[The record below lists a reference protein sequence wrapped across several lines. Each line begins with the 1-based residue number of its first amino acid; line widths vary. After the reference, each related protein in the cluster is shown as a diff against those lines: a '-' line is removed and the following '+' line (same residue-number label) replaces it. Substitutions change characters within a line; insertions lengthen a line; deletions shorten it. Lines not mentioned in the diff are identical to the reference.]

1 MPKTLT
7 SPKVKVCAVEIQY
20 ASPALEKKVSAL
32 ASSTLIKKWVRA
44 SINRP
49 GNLTVRFV
57 NRTEGQLLNS
67 QFRTKAY
74 ATNVLT
80 FTYGINQRE
89 LAADIVLCMPVVTS
103 EARDQGKAVKAHL
116 AHLVVHGCLHA
127 AGLDHMTQQGAKVME
142 AREVAILK
150 NLGFSDPY
158 VIN

>member
-1 MPKTLT
+1 MPAN
-7 SPKVKVCAVEIQY
+7 SASSKVKSCAVEIQY

-32 ASSTLIKKWVRA
+32 ASSALIKKWVHV

-57 NRTEGQLLNS
+57 NRTEGQALNS

-80 FTYGINQRE
+80 FLYGTSHNE
-89 LAADIVLCMPVVTS
+89 LAADIVICMPVVTS

-127 AGLDHMTQQGAKVME
+127 AGLDHMTQRDAKAME
-142 AREVAILK
+142 TREVVILK

-158 VIN
+158 A

>member
-1 MPKTLT
+1 MP
-7 SPKVKVCAVEIQY
+7 SNSASSKVASCAVEIQY

-32 ASSTLIKKWVRA
+32 ASSALIKKWVRA
-44 SINRP
+44 SVNRP

-57 NRTEGQLLNS
+57 NRTEGQALNS
-67 QFRTKAY
+67 QFRTKPY

-80 FTYGINQRE
+80 FTYGISQNE

-127 AGLDHMTQQGAKVME
+127 SGLDHMTQQGAKAME
-142 AREVAILK
+142 AREVVILK

-158 VIN
+158 A

>member
-1 MPKTLT
+1 MPTNRAT
-7 SPKVKVCAVEIQY
+7 SKVTSCAVEIQY
-20 ASPALEKKVSAL
+20 ASPALKKKVSEL
-32 ASSTLIKKWVRA
+32 ASDALIKKWVRA
-44 SINRP
+44 SINCP

-57 NRTEGQLLNS
+57 NRAEGQALNS

-80 FTYGINQRE
+80 FTYGISRSE
-89 LAADIVLCMPVVTS
+89 LEADIVLCIPVVIH

-127 AGLDHMTQQGAKVME
+127 ACLDHMTQRDAKVME
-142 AREVAILK
+142 ARELAILK

-158 VIN
+158 A

>member
-1 MPKTLT
+1 MSSNSASSKAT
-7 SPKVKVCAVEIQY
+7 SCAVEIQY
-20 ASPALEKKVSAL
+20 ASPALEKKVGAL
-32 ASSTLIKKWVRA
+32 ASSALIKKWVRA
-44 SINRP
+44 SVDRP

-57 NRTEGQLLNS
+57 NRTEGQALNS

-80 FTYGINQRE
+80 FTYGISKSRLE
-89 LAADIVLCMPVVTS
+89 ADVVLCMPVVTS

-127 AGLDHMTQQGAKVME
+127 TGLDHMTQQGAKVME

-158 VIN
+158 VVI

>member
-1 MPKTLT
+1 MPKTPTT
-7 SPKVKVCAVEIQY
+7 SKVKSCAVEIQY
-20 ASPALEKKVSAL
+20 ASPALEKKVSAF

-49 GNLTVRFV
+49 GNLTLRFV
-57 NRTEGQLLNS
+57 NRTEGQALNS
-67 QFRTKAY
+67 QFRTKAH

-80 FTYGINQRE
+80 FTYGISQRE
-89 LAADIVLCMPVVTS
+89 LAADIVICMPVVTS
-103 EARDQGKAVKAHL
+103 EARDQGKVVKAHL

-142 AREVAILK
+142 AHEVAILK

-158 VIN
+158 ALF

>member
-1 MPKTLT
+1 MPTN
-7 SPKVKVCAVEIQY
+7 SASSKVKSCAVEIQY

-32 ASSTLIKKWVRA
+32 ASSMLIKKWVRA
-44 SINRP
+44 SINCP

-80 FTYGINQRE
+80 FTYGTSQHE
-89 LAADIVLCMPVVTS
+89 LAADIVICMPVVTS

-127 AGLDHMTQQGAKVME
+127 AGLDHMTQQGAKAME
-142 AREVAILK
+142 AREVTILK
-150 NLGFSDPY
+150 TLGFSDPY
-158 VIN
+158 VIY

>member
-1 MPKTLT
+1 
-7 SPKVKVCAVEIQY
+7 
-20 ASPALEKKVSAL
+20 L

-44 SINRP
+44 SVTHS
-49 GNLTVRFV
+49 GHLTVRFV
-57 NRTEGQLLNS
+57 NRTEGQTLNS

-80 FTYGINQRE
+80 FTYGISQRE
-89 LAADIVLCMPVVTS
+89 LAADIVICMPVVTS

-127 AGLDHMTQQGAKVME
+127 TGHDHMTQRDAKAME
-142 AREVAILK
+142 TREVVILK

-158 VIN
+158 A

>member
-1 MPKTLT
+1 MPKTAASSQTKL
-7 SPKVKVCAVEIQY
+7 CAVEIQY

-44 SINRP
+44 SIGHP
-49 GNLTVRFV
+49 GNLTIRFV
-57 NRTEGQLLNS
+57 NRTEGQALNN

-80 FTYGINQRE
+80 FTYGINQSE
-89 LAADIVLCMPVVTS
+89 LAADIVLCMPVVTR

-127 AGLDHMTQQGAKVME
+127 TGLDHMTRQGAKVME
-142 AREVAILK
+142 EREVAILK
-150 NLGFSDPY
+150 NLGFSNPY

>member
-1 MPKTLT
+1 MP
-7 SPKVKVCAVEIQY
+7 SNSASSKVKSCAVEIQY

-32 ASSTLIKKWVRA
+32 APSALIKKWVRA
-44 SINRP
+44 SVNRP
-49 GNLTVRFV
+49 GILTVRFV
-57 NRTEGQLLNS
+57 NRTEGQALNS
-67 QFRTKAY
+67 QFRTKPY

-80 FTYGINQRE
+80 FTYGISQNE
-89 LAADIVLCMPVVTS
+89 LTADIVICMPVVTS
-103 EARDQGKAVKAHL
+103 EARDQGKAVKTHL

-158 VIN
+158 A

>member
-1 MPKTLT
+1 MPTN
-7 SPKVKVCAVEIQY
+7 SASSKVKSCAVEIQY

-44 SINRP
+44 SVNRP

-57 NRTEGQLLNS
+57 NRTEGQALNG
-67 QFRTKAY
+67 QFRTKPY

-80 FTYGINQRE
+80 FLYGTSHNE
-89 LAADIVLCMPVVTS
+89 LAADIVICMPVVTS

-127 AGLDHMTQQGAKVME
+127 SGLDHMTQRDAKAME
-142 AREVAILK
+142 AREVVILK

-158 VIN
+158 A

>member
-1 MPKTLT
+1 MPAN
-7 SPKVKVCAVEIQY
+7 SASSKVKSCAVEIQY
-20 ASPALEKKVSAL
+20 ASPALEKKVGAL
-32 ASSTLIKKWVRA
+32 ASSTLIKKWVYA

-57 NRTEGQLLNS
+57 NRTEGQALNS

-80 FTYGINQRE
+80 FLYGINQNE
-89 LAADIVLCMPVVTS
+89 LAADIVICMPVVTS

-127 AGLDHMTQQGAKVME
+127 TGLDHMTQRDAKAME
-142 AREVAILK
+142 AREVVILK

-158 VIN
+158 A

>member
-1 MPKTLT
+1 MP
-7 SPKVKVCAVEIQY
+7 SNSASSKVKSCAVEIQY
-20 ASPALEKKVSAL
+20 ASAALEKKLSAL
-32 ASSTLIKKWVRA
+32 ASSALVKKWVRA
-44 SINRP
+44 SVNRP

-57 NRTEGQLLNS
+57 NRAEGQELNS
-67 QFRTKAY
+67 QFRTKPY

-80 FTYGINQRE
+80 FLYGASPNE
-89 LAADIVLCMPVVTS
+89 LAADIVICMPVVTS

-127 AGLDHMTQQGAKVME
+127 AGLDHMTQREAKAME

-158 VIN
+158 A

>member
-1 MPKTLT
+1 MP
-7 SPKVKVCAVEIQY
+7 SNSASSKVASCAVEIQY
-20 ASPALEKKVSAL
+20 ASPALEKKVSAF
-32 ASSTLIKKWVRA
+32 ASSALIKKWVRA
-44 SINRP
+44 SVNRP

-57 NRTEGQLLNS
+57 NRTEGQALNS
-67 QFRTKAY
+67 QFRTKPY

-80 FTYGINQRE
+80 FTYGISQNE

-127 AGLDHMTQQGAKVME
+127 SGLDHMTQRDAKAME
-142 AREVAILK
+142 AREVVILK

-158 VIN
+158 A

>member
-1 MPKTLT
+1 MKL
-7 SPKVKVCAVEIQY
+7 CAVEIQY
-20 ASPALEKKVSAL
+20 ASPALEKKVRVL
-32 ASSTLIKKWVRA
+32 ASSALIKKWVRA
-44 SINRP
+44 SVNRP

-57 NRTEGQLLNS
+57 NRAEGQALNS

-80 FTYGINQRE
+80 FLYGTSHNE
-89 LAADIVLCMPVVTS
+89 LVADIVICMPVVTS

-127 AGLDHMTQQGAKVME
+127 AGLDHMTQQGAKAME
-142 AREVAILK
+142 AREVVILK

-158 VIN
+158 A

>member
-1 MPKTLT
+1 MSTN
-7 SPKVKVCAVEIQY
+7 SASSKVKSCAVEIQY
-20 ASPALEKKVSAL
+20 ASAALEKKVSAL
-32 ASSTLIKKWVRA
+32 ASNALIKKWIRA
-44 SINRP
+44 SVNRP
-49 GNLTVRFV
+49 GSLTVRFV
-57 NRTEGQLLNS
+57 NRTEGQALNS

-89 LAADIVLCMPVVTS
+89 LVADIVICMPVVTN

-127 AGLDHMTQQGAKVME
+127 AGLDHMTQREAKAME

-158 VIN
+158 VII

>member
-1 MPKTLT
+1 MPKIVT
-7 SPKVKVCAVEIQY
+7 SSKAKACAVEIQY

-32 ASSTLIKKWVRA
+32 ASSTLIKKWIRA
-44 SINRP
+44 SVTHS
-49 GNLTVRFV
+49 GHLTVRFV
-57 NRTEGQLLNS
+57 NRTEGQALNS
-67 QFRTKAY
+67 QFRAKAY

-80 FTYGINQRE
+80 FTYGISQRE
-89 LAADIVLCMPVVTS
+89 LAADIVLCMPVITS

-116 AHLVVHGCLHA
+116 AHLIVHGCLHA
-127 AGLDHMTQQGAKVME
+127 AGLDHMTQQDAKAME

>member
-1 MPKTLT
+1 MPTN
-7 SPKVKVCAVEIQY
+7 SASSKVKSCVVEIQY
-20 ASPALEKKVSAL
+20 ASPVLEKKVSAL
-32 ASSTLIKKWVRA
+32 ASSALIKKWVRA
-44 SINRP
+44 SVNRP

-57 NRTEGQLLNS
+57 NRAEGQSLNS

-80 FTYGINQRE
+80 FLYGINQNE
-89 LAADIVLCMPVVTS
+89 LAADIVICMPVVTS

-127 AGLDHMTQQGAKVME
+127 AGLDHMTQREAKAME

>member
-1 MPKTLT
+1 MLKTAT
-7 SPKVKVCAVEIQY
+7 SSQVKACTVEIQY

>member
-1 MPKTLT
+1 MSTN
-7 SPKVKVCAVEIQY
+7 SASSKVKVCAVEIQY

-44 SINRP
+44 SVNRP

-67 QFRTKAY
+67 QFRTKPY

-80 FTYGINQRE
+80 FTYGISQSE
-89 LAADIVLCMPVVTS
+89 LAADIVLCMPVVSS

-127 AGLDHMTQQGAKVME
+127 AGLDHITQQGAKVME

>member
-1 MPKTLT
+1 MPKTIT
-7 SPKVKVCAVEIQY
+7 SPQVKSCAIEIQY
-20 ASPALEKKVSAL
+20 ASPALEKKVNAL
-32 ASSTLIKKWVRA
+32 ASNALIKKWVRA
-44 SINRP
+44 SISRL

-67 QFRTKAY
+67 EFRTKAY

-80 FTYGINQRE
+80 FTYEISPSE
-89 LAADIVLCMPVVTS
+89 LAADIVICMPVVTS
-103 EARDQGKAVKAHL
+103 EARDQGKTVKAHL

-127 AGLDHMTQQGAKVME
+127 AGLDHMTQQGAKAME
-142 AREVAILK
+142 AREVTILK

>member
-1 MPKTLT
+1 MPKTAT
-7 SPKVKVCAVEIQY
+7 SSQVKACAVEIQY

-80 FTYGINQRE
+80 FTYGVNQCE
-89 LAADIVLCMPVVTS
+89 LAADIVLCMPVITS

-127 AGLDHMTQQGAKVME
+127 AGLDHMTQQGAKAME

>member
-1 MPKTLT
+1 MPKTV
-7 SPKVKVCAVEIQY
+7 SSSNVKFCAVNIQY
-20 ASPALEKKVSAL
+20 ASPALEKKVSTL

-44 SINRP
+44 SIDRP

-57 NRTEGQLLNS
+57 NRTEGQALNS

-80 FTYGINQRE
+80 FTYGVSQCA
-89 LAADIVLCMPVVTS
+89 LAADIVLCMPVITG
-103 EARDQGKAVKAHL
+103 EARDQGKTVKAHL

-127 AGLDHMTQQGAKVME
+127 AGLDHITQQGAKVME

>member
-1 MPKTLT
+1 MPKTAN
-7 SPKVKVCAVEIQY
+7 SSKAKACAVEIQY

-127 AGLDHMTQQGAKVME
+127 AGLDHVTQQGAKVME
-142 AREVAILK
+142 AREVTILK
-150 NLGFSDPY
+150 NLCFSDPY

>member
-1 MPKTLT
+1 MPAN
-7 SPKVKVCAVEIQY
+7 SASSKVKLCAVEIQY

-32 ASSTLIKKWVRA
+32 ASSALIKKWVHA
-44 SINRP
+44 SINHP

-57 NRTEGQLLNS
+57 NRTEGKLLNS

-103 EARDQGKAVKAHL
+103 EARDQGKAIKAHL

-127 AGLDHMTQQGAKVME
+127 SGLDHMTQRDAKVME

>member
-1 MPKTLT
+1 MPSNSASSKVT
-7 SPKVKVCAVEIQY
+7 SCAVEIQY

-32 ASSTLIKKWVRA
+32 ASSALIKKWVRA

-57 NRTEGQLLNS
+57 NRTEGQALNN
-67 QFRTKAY
+67 QFRSKAY

-80 FTYGINQRE
+80 FLYGINQKE
-89 LAADIVLCMPVVTS
+89 LIADIVICMPVVTS

-127 AGLDHMTQQGAKVME
+127 AGIDHMTLRDAKAME

>member
-1 MPKTLT
+1 MPTN
-7 SPKVKVCAVEIQY
+7 SAPSKVKSCAVEIQY

-32 ASSTLIKKWVRA
+32 ASSALIKKWVRA
-44 SINRP
+44 SVNRP

-57 NRTEGQLLNS
+57 NRAEGQALNS
-67 QFRTKAY
+67 QFRTKPY

-80 FTYGINQRE
+80 FTYEISQHE

-127 AGLDHMTQQGAKVME
+127 AGLDHMTPREAKAME

-150 NLGFSDPY
+150 TLGFSDPY
-158 VIN
+158 A

>member
-1 MPKTLT
+1 MPTN
-7 SPKVKVCAVEIQY
+7 SASSKVKSCAVEIQY
-20 ASPALEKKVSAL
+20 ASPALEKNVRAL
-32 ASSTLIKKWVRA
+32 ASSALIKKWVRA
-44 SINRP
+44 SVNRP

-57 NRTEGQLLNS
+57 NRAEGQSLNS

-80 FTYGINQRE
+80 FTYGINKGE
-89 LAADIVLCMPVVTS
+89 LVADIVLCMPVVTS

-158 VIN
+158 VII

>member
-1 MPKTLT
+1 MPTN
-7 SPKVKVCAVEIQY
+7 SASSKVKSCAVEIQY

-44 SINRP
+44 SVTHS
-49 GNLTVRFV
+49 GHLTVRFV
-57 NRTEGQLLNS
+57 NRTEGQTLNS

-80 FTYGINQRE
+80 FTYGISQRE
-89 LAADIVLCMPVVTS
+89 LAADIVICMPVVTS
-103 EARDQGKAVKAHL
+103 EARDQGKAVKAYL

-127 AGLDHMTQQGAKVME
+127 AGLDHMTQRDAKVME

>member
-1 MPKTLT
+1 MPKTANSSKLK
-7 SPKVKVCAVEIQY
+7 SCAVEIQY

-32 ASSTLIKKWVRA
+32 ASSMLIKKWVRA
-44 SINRP
+44 SINCP

-67 QFRTKAY
+67 EFRTKAY

-80 FTYGINQRE
+80 FTYGISPSE
-89 LAADIVLCMPVVTS
+89 LAADIVICMPVVTS

-127 AGLDHMTQQGAKVME
+127 AGLDHVTQQGAKAME
-142 AREVAILK
+142 AREVTILK

>member
-1 MPKTLT
+1 MPSNSASSKVT
-7 SPKVKVCAVEIQY
+7 SCAVEIQY
-20 ASPALEKKVSAL
+20 ATPALEKKVSAL
-32 ASSTLIKKWVRA
+32 ASSTLIKKWVCA
-44 SINRP
+44 SVDRP

-57 NRTEGQLLNS
+57 NRTEGQALNS

-80 FTYGINQRE
+80 FTYGISKSRLE
-89 LAADIVLCMPVVTS
+89 ADVVLCMPVVTS

-127 AGLDHMTQQGAKVME
+127 TGLDHMTQQGAKVME

-158 VIN
+158 VVI